1 MKSTDLTK
9 KGVFD
14 LRSVLAEQQQP
25 TEEVTFYV
33 DRELGHAANKLEKRV
48 KELENALAVANIQKD
63 AKLIKEATEAYESA
77 TAKLEELYQEVKPY
91 RATIRAITRRQK
103 FDLQSKALH
112 KYPIQRDMWG
122 NDNATVEFE
131 RTHYLELLVWA
142 KMIRAIENP
151 DGEVQEF
158 DGDETFEQME
168 FIHDNL
174 PDSAAVRINQAI
186 NDITDDGEEFE
197 FAVKNEDFS
206 SAS

>member
-9 KGVFD
+9 KGAFD
-14 LRSVLAEQQQP
+14 LRAVLAESQQP
-25 TEEVTFYV
+25 EDVVTFYV

-48 KELENALAVANIQKD
+48 KELENALAVANLQKD
-63 AKLIKEATEAYESA
+63 DKLIKEATEAYESA
-77 TAKLEELYQEVKPY
+77 TAKLEELYQAVKPY
-91 RATIRAITRRQK
+91 KATIRAITRRQK

-112 KYPIQRDMWG
+112 KHPIHRDMWG
-122 NDNATVEFE
+122 NDDATVEFE

-142 KMIRAIENP
+142 KMIRSIENP
-151 DGEVQEF
+151 EGEVQEF
-158 DGDETFEQME
+158 DGDETFEEME

-206 SAS
+206 